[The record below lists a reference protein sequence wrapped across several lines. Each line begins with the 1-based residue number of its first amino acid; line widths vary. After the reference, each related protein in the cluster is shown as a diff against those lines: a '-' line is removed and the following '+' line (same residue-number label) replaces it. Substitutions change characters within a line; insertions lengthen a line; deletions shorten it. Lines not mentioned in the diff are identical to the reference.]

1 MILYHGSSAE
11 IAAPDII
18 HSREEVDFGL
28 GFYTAPDFEQAVK
41 WCGKFRLKGSGGAV
55 SVYEFDWSAIQRYRT
70 LQFGGY
76 SEEWLDFV
84 AGCRLGKDS
93 SEYDIVT
100 GPAAG
105 DGVFNVLELYTN
117 GYIDRVEAVSRQKFE
132 KPNFQIAIRSQKVLD
147 DELHFLRSVII

>member
-55 SVYEFDWSAIQRYRT
+55 SVYEFDWSAIQRYE
-70 LQFGGY
+70 
-76 SEEWLDFV
+76 SADKILDRRSGV
-84 AGCRLGKDS
+84 RVCTHSKKGKK
-93 SEYDIVT
+93 
-100 GPAAG
+100 
-105 DGVFNVLELYTN
+105 
-117 GYIDRVEAVSRQKFE
+117 Q
-132 KPNFQIAIRSQKVLD
+132 
-147 DELHFLRSVII
+147 

>member
-55 SVYEFDWSAIQRYRT
+55 SVYEFDCKS
-70 LQFGGY
+70 F
-76 SEEWLDFV
+76 
-84 AGCRLGKDS
+84 CC
-93 SEYDIVT
+93 
-100 GPAAG
+100 
-105 DGVFNVLELYTN
+105 VF
-117 GYIDRVEAVSRQKFE
+117 
-132 KPNFQIAIRSQKVLD
+132 RSM
-147 DELHFLRSVII
+147 